1 MKQKNEKK
9 RLDVRVHQQHGV
21 ISERGRQRKMTFYGN
36 NWIKGR
42 VRAIFSNE
50 TLEGTSCINLCCTAG
65 VDKSTSYNA
74 F

>member
-9 RLDVRVHQQHGV
+9 RLDVRVHRQHGV
-21 ISERGRQRKMTFYGN
+21 ISLEDETEKMTFYGN

-50 TLEGTSCINLCCTAG
+50 TLEGTSCINLCCIAG
-65 VDKSTSYNA
+65 VDKSTS
-74 F
+74 